1 MAGKGSPC
9 YKSIFQSDDRG
20 DKSWLYVKFILENFS
35 VFSDGKI
42 SLSPNINVFIGAN
55 GTGKTQLLKAV

>member
-1 MAGKGSPC
+1 MALC
-9 YKSIFQSDDRG
+9 EIHM
-20 DKSWLYVKFILENFS
+20 ENFS

-55 GTGKTQLLKAV
+55 GTGKTQLFTGIISYGAQVQ

>member
-1 MAGKGSPC
+1 MALC
-9 YKSIFQSDDRG
+9 EIHM
-20 DKSWLYVKFILENFS
+20 ENFS

-55 GTGKTQLLKAV
+55 GTGKTQLLKAVYGCLHCQKKWTENQF

>member
-1 MAGKGSPC
+1 MALC
-9 YKSIFQSDDRG
+9 EIYM
-20 DKSWLYVKFILENFS
+20 ENFS

-55 GTGKTQLLKAV
+55 GTGKTQLFTGIISYGAQVQ